1 MYDLQCTMYDV
12 RFMMRAL
19 ACTGARRSALYKE
32 SPIIA
37 NSDHLDKIDKS
48 KRQKNI
54 RRAFAEDHLDIVL
67 VNFPVLITKTCK
79 LDTILSKW

>member
-1 MYDLQCTMYDV
+1 MRNLFSGEPYAGEPHV
-12 RFMMRAL
+12 R
-19 ACTGARRSALYKE
+19 YKE
-32 SPIIA
+32 SLIIA